1 MLHLKPLL
9 LSTVL
14 LLPIYGHSVLASS
27 LEAGNQ
33 NGQEQSGQLD
43 DSQAH
48 AASVLDKL
56 HQSAANA
63 DWDSYFSLFSPDAGF
78 IGTDA
83 SEYWNMVEF
92 EQYARAT
99 KGWTYQSSSRRL
111 VQHGDVIVF
120 DELLDSQSYGL
131 GRGTGTL
138 VKTEQGWQIL
148 QYSLSFPIP
157 NALAPRITDQI
168 KLYRKKQKSVPEGN

>member
-9 LSTVL
+9 LTTAL
-14 LLPIYGHSVLASS
+14 LAFYGHSALANNPQ
-27 LEAGNQ
+27 AGNQ
-33 NGQEQSGQLD
+33 TGQEQSGQLD
-43 DSQAH
+43 DSQTQ
-48 AASVLDKL
+48 AALVLDKL

-99 KGWTYQSSSRRL
+99 QGWTYQSSSRRL
-111 VQHGDVIVF
+111 VQHGEVIVF

>member
-1 MLHLKPLL
+1 MANSP
-9 LSTVL
+9 
-14 LLPIYGHSVLASS
+14 
-27 LEAGNQ
+27 EAGNQ
-33 NGQEQSGQLD
+33 NGQEQNGQLD
-43 DSQAH
+43 DSQAQ

-131 GRGTGTL
+131 DGAQAR
-138 VKTEQGWQIL
+138 
-148 QYSLSFPIP
+148 LSKP
-157 NALAPRITDQI
+157 NKAGKYCNTA
-168 KLYRKKQKSVPEGN
+168 

>member
-1 MLHLKPLL
+1 
-9 LSTVL
+9 
-14 LLPIYGHSVLASS
+14 
-27 LEAGNQ
+27 
-33 NGQEQSGQLD
+33 
-43 DSQAH
+43 
-48 AASVLDKL
+48 
-56 HQSAANA
+56 
-63 DWDSYFSLFSPDAGF
+63 
-78 IGTDA
+78 
-83 SEYWNMVEF
+83 MVEF

-131 GRGTGTL
+131 DGAQHACQNRTRLANTAIQP
-138 VKTEQGWQIL
+138 E
-148 QYSLSFPIP
+148 FPIP

>member
-9 LSTVL
+9 LTTAL
-14 LLPIYGHSVLASS
+14 LLPIYGHSALANS

-33 NGQEQSGQLD
+33 NGQID
-43 DSQAH
+43 DSQAQ

-138 VKTEQGWQIL
+138 VKTEKGWQIL

>member
-1 MLHLKPLL
+1 
-9 LSTVL
+9 
-14 LLPIYGHSVLASS
+14 
-27 LEAGNQ
+27 
-33 NGQEQSGQLD
+33 
-43 DSQAH
+43 
-48 AASVLDKL
+48 
-56 HQSAANA
+56 
-63 DWDSYFSLFSPDAGF
+63 
-78 IGTDA
+78 
-83 SEYWNMVEF
+83 MVEF

-148 QYSLSFPIP
+148 QYSLSSPFPTP
-157 NALAPRITDQI
+157 WR
-168 KLYRKKQKSVPEGN
+168 PELPIR

>member
-9 LSTVL
+9 LTTAL
-14 LLPIYGHSVLASS
+14 LLPIYGHSALAHSP
-27 LEAGNQ
+27 ETGNQ
-33 NGQEQSGQLD
+33 NGQLD
-43 DSQAH
+43 DSQAQ